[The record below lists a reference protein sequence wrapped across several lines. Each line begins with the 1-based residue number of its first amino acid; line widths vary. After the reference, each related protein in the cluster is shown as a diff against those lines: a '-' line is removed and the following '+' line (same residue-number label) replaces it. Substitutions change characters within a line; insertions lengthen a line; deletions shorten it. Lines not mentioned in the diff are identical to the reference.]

1 MRDAPSNHGAH
12 AATLPACIGRY
23 RIERVLGR
31 GAMGVVYLAFD
42 PKIERKVALKTIRHD
57 LLHGA
62 SGERPTDDPR
72 QRFLNEARAAGRLIH
87 PHIVQVYDFDEP
99 RDETG
104 DAAFFTMEY
113 VAGES
118 LAARLAAIRPTQ
130 RMPPARALGWF
141 VQLLDALDY
150 AHGAGVVHRDIKP
163 ANLLITE
170 RGACKVTDF
179 GIARIGTSDLTQAG
193 MLIGTPGYM
202 SPEQFTGE
210 PLDAR
215 ADLFSAAVVLYE
227 MLTGVCPF
235 NGPPSVVMQQILT
248 VTPAAPSTLAPDL
261 PASLDTILAKALAKR
276 PAERFQSAAE
286 WRASLLATLGAMG
299 ASGTPGVEAP
309 ASDDSLAE
317 RTVIACAI
325 QPAVLEPPAT
335 DSTPRFAPHAI
346 AQLESRLAS
355 QVGPVA
361 TLLMRRATA
370 DAPDVAT
377 LRERLSRHFADD
389 AARRD
394 FDALLTQLG
403 PLRHA
408 DRPAPELIPG
418 QGLDAALL
426 QEATHKLAAYLG
438 PIAKIIV
445 ARAAAGV
452 IDAPTFHA
460 RLVEAIPDAAQR
472 DALRRDL
479 GL

>member
-1 MRDAPSNHGAH
+1 MRDAPPNHGAH

-276 PAERFQSAAE
+276 
-286 WRASLLATLGAMG
+286 
-299 ASGTPGVEAP
+299 
-309 ASDDSLAE
+309 LAE

-408 DRPAPELIPG
+408 DRPAPELIPD

-452 IDAPTFHA
+452 IDTPTFHA
-460 RLVEAIPDAAQR
+460 RLIEAIPDAAQR